1 MALDINEGGGDSE
14 VLEWKRKEARGEGEW
29 RPSLGKWRFALTVG
43 VGVGEWGGAGVGEE
57 VTRQRNEG

>member
-1 MALDINEGGGDSE
+1 M
-14 VLEWKRKEARGEGEW
+14 LERRRKEARGEGEW

-43 VGVGEWGGAGVGEE
+43 VGRRGVGEE